1 MVIKEKTIEFYID
14 KLKKN
19 EYFSFP
25 GFGDSEWICILPD
38 TGRLN
43 TRSGYGQLHTWEAGQ
58 MLREALRIEDNYYC
72 ATPKAITKIR
82 EDAFLDLFLK
92 KLGLKDLEFYERDMV
107 TDDLAAAP
115 GGLKPFIQ
123 QLREMNVVII
133 GNQHLKGL
141 HFLNPKKIITI
152 PDNDFHLHEDK
163 MNKVIEECISYGKP
177 SVYLF
182 STGISAAIMIG
193 RLHGKIS
200 ESWFIDVGSMWDAF
214 VGIGGQ
220 REWRADLYKD
230 TSKWLEW
237 INLNLKDL

>member
-1 MVIKEKTIEFYID
+1 MQIIENPISWYIS

-25 GFGDSEWICILPD
+25 GFGDSEWICLLPD

-43 TRSGYGQLHTWEAGQ
+43 TRSGYGQLHTWRAGR
-58 MLREALRIEDNYYC
+58 MLRKALRIEENYFC
-72 ATPKAITKIR
+72 ATPKVIKSIR
-82 EDAFLDLFLK
+82 GKAFLNGFLD
-92 KLGLKDLEFYERDMV
+92 KLGLKDLVFYERDMV
-107 TDDLAAAP
+107 TDDLAATLA
-115 GGLKPFIQ
+115 GLNSFIK
-123 QLREMNVVII
+123 QLRKMNVVII
-133 GNQHLKGL
+133 GNIHLKGL
-141 HFLNPKKIITI
+141 HFLKPKKIITI
-152 PDNDFHLHEDK
+152 LDNDFHLHEDK
-163 MNKVIEECISYGKP
+163 MNEVVEECISYGKP

-182 STGISAAIMIG
+182 SAGISAAIMIG
-193 RLHGKIS
+193 RLHGKIP

-214 VGIGGQ
+214 LGIGGQ